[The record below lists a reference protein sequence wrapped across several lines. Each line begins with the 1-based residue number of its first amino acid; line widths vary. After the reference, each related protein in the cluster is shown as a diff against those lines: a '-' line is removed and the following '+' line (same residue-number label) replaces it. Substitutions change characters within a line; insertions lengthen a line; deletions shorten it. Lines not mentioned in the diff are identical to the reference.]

1 MHAVAK
7 LTVVEAKL
15 FVREPMSIIF
25 GLLFPPLLLLGV
37 GSFIPDIREPIE
49 GAGGLRGV
57 DVYAPVMLVFALTM
71 GGIAALP
78 GVLTSY
84 RERGVL
90 RRIHTTPARPSALL
104 VAHVL
109 VNLAS
114 AVLASILAVAV
125 AALAFDIALPQRL
138 GDFALAFVLAA
149 AAVFSLGLLIAAVAP
164 SASAGQMIGTL
175 LWFPVMFLAGLWFP
189 REAMPEVMRTVSDF
203 SPVGAAAQAFQDA
216 WFGTVPEVSSMTV
229 MAVWA
234 LVAGAVA
241 AKLFRWG

>member
-1 MHAVAK
+1 MRAVAK
-7 LTVVEAKL
+7 LVRVEAKL

-25 GLLFPPLLLLGV
+25 GLLFPGLLLLLV
-37 GSFIPDIREPIE
+37 GSLIPDMREPID
-49 GAGGLRGV
+49 GAGGLRGL

-71 GGIAALP
+71 VGIAGLP
-78 GVLTSY
+78 SVLTSY

-90 RRIHTTPARPSALL
+90 RRLRTTPARPSALL
-104 VAHVL
+104 VAQVV

-125 AALAFDIALPQRL
+125 AALAFDVAVPQRA
-138 GDFALAFVLAA
+138 GSFVLAFGLAA
-149 AAVFSLGLLIAAVAP
+149 AAVFGLGLLVAAVAP

-175 LWFPVMFLAGLWFP
+175 LWFPIMFLAGLWVP
-189 REAMPEVMRTVSDF
+189 REAMPPTLQAISGYT
-203 SPVGAAAQAFQDA
+203 PVGAAAEALQDA
-216 WFGTVPEVSSMTV
+216 WFGAAPTLTSMTV
-229 MAVWA
+229 MAVSA